1 MILEAPKRKT
11 GRKGGSTKILAGTK
25 SNGVNVL
32 QEKFIEHY
40 TDLSNINT
48 FGNGL
53 RSYALA
59 YNYELK
65 DSAEK
70 RTCSSEAS
78 RLLTNPFISE
88 AIRDRLSNLTLN
100 DQLVDSRLAF
110 VLESSFDDKKT
121 LLSAIDQYNRLKGRH
136 KSNNGNT
143 INVLSIQGLESN
155 IKELLGANQQNL

>member
-1 MILEAPKRKT
+1 METKRKT
-11 GRKGGSTKILAGTK
+11 GRKGGSIKILAGSK
-25 SNGVNVL
+25 SNGLNIL
-32 QEKFIEHY
+32 QEKFTEYY
-40 TDLSNINT
+40 TDLSNTNT

-59 YNYELK
+59 YGYELK

-70 RTCSSEAS
+70 RTCSTEAS
-78 RLLTNPFISE
+78 RLLTNPCISE
-88 AIRDRLSNLTLN
+88 SIRDRLSNLTLN

-136 KSNNGNT
+136 KNNNGNT
-143 INVLSIQGLESN
+143 INVLSIQGLESS
-155 IKELLGANQQNL
+155 IKELLGANQ